1 MHTLNIVNVLKKMT
15 IRKLRDVIHEN
26 YCKRIGFPKEETYYL
41 LEMKTEKKRFTII
54 CYQINNK
61 SSDNTREQYQ
71 SHLNKKNKKIVK
83 LSKFISNQPNLK
95 ENWNIIGL
103 KWVTIEY
110 PKNYKLFKI
119 LKQAEIVGSG
129 KNITTPLYGENTKR
143 DSFLMKNGLM
153 FTKVMQVLTMLK
165 F

>member
-1 MHTLNIVNVLKKMT
+1 MKIIANELDFLKKKF
-15 IRKLRDVIHEN
+15 IIYWKRKQ
-26 YCKRIGFPKEETYYL
+26 K
-41 LEMKTEKKRFTII
+41 KKRFTII

-143 DSFLMKNGLM
+143 DNFLMKNGLM